1 MRNAKYWAYILA
13 AAGVIYAVFALWR
26 AWVVFQDGTLVA
38 KVLALSI
45 TFIPILGIVLI
56 IREIRFGLNMQ
67 AMGRQLGVEGRLP
80 IDDLPRTAS
89 GRAEQNAADIRFNEI
104 ADRSESGD
112 WRDWFHIA
120 VAYEDARDR
129 KRARASMRKAEKLFR
144 AEPPMHK

>member
-26 AWVVFQDGTLVA
+26 AWIVFQDGTPVA

-67 AMGRQLGVEGRLP
+67 AMGRQLGAEGRLP

-89 GRAEQNAADIRFNEI
+89 GRAEKNAADIRFSEI

-144 AEPPMHK
+144 SEPPMHK